1 MLVVQREGL
10 FAPAKNRKEEGGMV
24 VVSECRKRRK
34 FRLAGRELPAVIL
47 LLFFTAALG
56 FLTLLPLGSA
66 PVMAQEYIRDQEAVP
81 ESVDQ
86 EVTPMGLSF
95 QEKPTIPRFFPWLK
109 EQLKDTPA
117 FFRDTKLNL
126 NVRSYYFYRDK
137 YDDSKS
143 EAWALGG
150 ALAYQSGWFL
160 DRFSVGST
168 LYTSQELYGPENRDG
183 TLLLKPR
190 QQGYTVVGQLYGR
203 VKLFEDNFLNIY
215 RYEYNTPFINKN
227 DNRMTPNTFEGY
239 TFNGAYGG
247 KEDTL
252 GFKYGGGYITKIKE
266 RNSDEFV
273 WMSKDAGADV
283 KRGVVVG
290 GGNVSYKGLTVG
302 AINYYSDDIINIF
315 YTEGSY
321 KFKLTDR
328 LGLLF
333 AAQYTDQRSV
343 GDDLLKGY
351 SFETN
356 QFGMRGDVS
365 YGGGVLSLGYT
376 RDSHGAD
383 LQSPWSGYP
392 GYTSVQVQDFNRAG
406 EEAYIAKASYDFTN
420 LGLKGL
426 TAYTL
431 FVHGWG
437 RVDPATRN
445 PLPDENELDLD
456 VQWRP
461 HWDFLKGLW
470 FRGRYAIVDQYEGP
484 ENTMHDFRFIVNYD
498 IPLL

>member
-1 MLVVQREGL
+1 
-10 FAPAKNRKEEGGMV
+10 MV
-24 VVSECRKRRK
+24 VVSGWRKRSK
-34 FRLAGRELPAVIL
+34 VKLAWRELPAAAL
-47 LLFFTAALG
+47 LLFFIVAVG
-56 FLTLLPLGSA
+56 FLTLSPLGSA
-66 PVMAQEYIRDQEAVP
+66 PVMAQEYIRDEEPVP
-81 ESVDQ
+81 DSVDQ
-86 EVTPMGLSF
+86 VTTPMGLSF
-95 QEKPTIPRFFPWLK
+95 QEKAKIPRFFPWLK

-126 NVRSYYFYRDK
+126 NLRSFYLYRDK
-137 YDDSKS
+137 YDHGDKS
-143 EAWALGG
+143 EAGALGG

-160 DRFSVGST
+160 DRFSIGSV
-168 LYTSQELYGPENRDG
+168 LYTSQELYGPDTRDG

-190 QQGYTVVGQLYGR
+190 QQGYTVVGQLYAR
-203 VKLFEDNFLNIY
+203 VKLVEDNFLNLY
-215 RYEYNTPFINKN
+215 RYEYNTPYINKN

-247 KEDTL
+247 KDDTL

-273 WMSKDAGADV
+273 WMSRDAGADV
-283 KRGVVVG
+283 NRGVFVG
-290 GGNVSYKGLTVG
+290 GANMSYKGLTFG

-315 YTEGSY
+315 YTEASY

-328 LGLLF
+328 LGLLL

-343 GDDLLKGY
+343 GRDLLKGY
-351 SFETN
+351 SFDTE
-356 QFGMRGDVS
+356 QLGLRGDLS
-365 YGGGVLSLGYT
+365 YGGAVLSFGYT
-376 RDSHGAD
+376 TDGEGAD

-406 EEAYIAKASYDFTN
+406 ESAYIAKASYDFTK
-420 LGLKGL
+420 LGLKGV
-426 TAYTL
+426 TAYAL

-437 RVDPATRN
+437 RVDPTTRN
-445 PLPDENELDLD
+445 PLPDEQEINLDL
-456 VQWRP
+456 QWRP

-470 FRGRYAIVDQYEGP
+470 FRTRYANVRQYEGP
-484 ENTMHDFRFIVNYD
+484 KHTQDDFRFIVNYD